1 MPAPSTI
8 LIDDKRYRWKDLVQL
23 RREQRAAARRATQL
37 ELFDDLPED
46 SRPAYERTASGRY
59 QQPSLFTLL
68 ADDRR
73 TEDSL

>member
-8 LIDDKRYRWKDLVQL
+8 LIDGKRYRWKDLVQL
-23 RREQRAAARRATQL
+23 RREQREAARRVTQL
-37 ELFDDLPED
+37 ELFGDLAED
-46 SRPAYERTASGRY
+46 SRPAHERTASGRY

-73 TEDSL
+73 TEDSF

>member
-8 LIDDKRYRWKDLVQL
+8 LIDGKRYRWKDLVRL
-23 RREQRAAARRATQL
+23 RREQREAARRVTQL

-46 SRPAYERTASGRY
+46 SRPTHERTASGRY

-68 ADDRR
+68 PDERHIDDP
-73 TEDSL
+73 L